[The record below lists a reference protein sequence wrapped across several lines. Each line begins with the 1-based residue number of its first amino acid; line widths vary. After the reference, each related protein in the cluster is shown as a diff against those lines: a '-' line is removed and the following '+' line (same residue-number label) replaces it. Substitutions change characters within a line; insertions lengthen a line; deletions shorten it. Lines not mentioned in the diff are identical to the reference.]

1 MFDRHWFGDLSLA
14 VLIALPLVALA
25 RLESAPPKSIF
36 APSATVSQTDRVPG
50 NGRISLLG

>member
-25 RLESAPPKSIF
+25 RLESAPPQSIS